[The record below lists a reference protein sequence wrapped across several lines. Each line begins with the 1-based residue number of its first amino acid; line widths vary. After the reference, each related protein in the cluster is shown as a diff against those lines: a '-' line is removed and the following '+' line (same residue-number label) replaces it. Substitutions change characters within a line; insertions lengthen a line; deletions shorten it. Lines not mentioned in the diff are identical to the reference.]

1 MSGTH
6 ARDLICIPKCM
17 FRRSIIMASK
27 DISSYF
33 AKPSPSTPGTK
44 RPASSVTGTGNG
56 TGSSP
61 AQPASQP
68 TPTPD
73 SSGKPKASGL
83 SEAMRKAIL
92 EGVQEGEIER
102 EAKRPKIEVEK
113 SRSCLALYTKLG

>member
-1 MSGTH
+1 
-6 ARDLICIPKCM
+6 
-17 FRRSIIMASK
+17 MASK

-44 RPASSVTGTGNG
+44 RPASSVTGNG

-61 AQPASQP
+61 VRTSSQP
-68 TPTPD
+68 TPTPG

-92 EGVQEGEIER
+92 EGVQEGESER
-102 EAKRPKIEVEK
+102 EAKRSKIEVEK
-113 SRSCLALYTKLG
+113 SRSCLALCTNLG